1 MESTVQSKE
10 IDNSQREGS
19 KKLLPSDYYMEGD
32 RLIFTA
38 QFHIRRGS
46 CCGNYCRH
54 CPYDPKH
61 TRGIISLRK
70 N

>member
-10 IDNSQREGS
+10 IDNNQREGS
-19 KKLLPSDYYMEGD
+19 KNLLPSDYYMEGD
-32 RLIFTA
+32 RLIFTEE
-38 QFHIRRGS
+38 FHIRRGS

-61 TRGIISLRK
+61 TRGSISLRK

>member
-1 MESTVQSKE
+1 MESTAQSKE
-10 IDNSQREGS
+10 IDNNKREGS

-32 RLIFTA
+32 RLIFTEE
-38 QFHIRRGS
+38 FHIRRGS

-61 TRGIISLRK
+61 NRGSISLRK